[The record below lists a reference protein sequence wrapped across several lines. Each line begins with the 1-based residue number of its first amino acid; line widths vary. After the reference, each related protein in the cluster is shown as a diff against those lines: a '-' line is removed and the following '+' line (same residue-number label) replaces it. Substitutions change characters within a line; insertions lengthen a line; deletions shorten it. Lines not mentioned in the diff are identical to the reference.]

1 MVIRL
6 KQLYN
11 IVGEKVCL
19 DYVIDSERLN
29 EVKGFTFSNPVAIK
43 GTVTNRAGI
52 VSLKYSAEFT
62 LHICCD
68 RCLIEFDR
76 DYCFDFEHILVR
88 SLSNDGDYSDEYI
101 VTENDELD
109 MDELALTDCLLSLP
123 SKMLCREDCKGLCPK
138 CGADLNHGGCN
149 CGDQTG

>member
-11 IVGEKVCL
+11 IVGERISL
-19 DYVIDSERLN
+19 DYSVSGDKLN
-29 EVKGFTFSNPVAIK
+29 EVKGFTFSSPLTIK
-43 GTVTNRAGI
+43 GMASNRAGI

-88 SLSNDGDYSDEYI
+88 SLNNSDDSDEYI

-109 MDELALTDCLLSLP
+109 MDELALSDCLLSLP

-138 CGADLNHGGCN
+138 CGADLNQGECN
-149 CGDQTG
+149 CGDQIG

>member
-1 MVIRL
+1 MVVRL

-11 IVGEKVCL
+11 IVGERLDL
-19 DYVIDSERLN
+19 DYAIDSVRLS
-29 EVKGFTFSNPVAIK
+29 EIKGFSFSRPVKIK
-43 GTVTNRAGI
+43 GTIMNRAGI

-88 SLSNDGDYSDEYI
+88 SLSNDSDFEDYV
-101 VTENDELD
+101 VTGSDELD
-109 MDELALTDCLLSLP
+109 MDELALTDCLLQLP
-123 SKMLCREDCKGLCPK
+123 SKMLCREDCLGLCPV
-138 CGADLNHGGCN
+138 CGTDLNQSKCDCN
-149 CGDQTG
+149 G

>member
-1 MVIRL
+1 MFIRL

-11 IVGEKVCL
+11 IVGEKVSI
-19 DYVIDSERLN
+19 DYTVGVERLN
-29 EVKGFTFSNPVAIK
+29 EVKGFSFSNPITVR
-43 GTVTNRAGI
+43 GTIVNRAGI

-88 SLSNDGDYSDEYI
+88 SLSNDNDSDEYI
-101 VTENDELD
+101 ITETDELD

-123 SKMLCREDCKGLCPK
+123 SKMLCREDCKGLCPE
-138 CGADLNHGGCN
+138 CGADLNQGECN
-149 CGDQTG
+149 CGG

>member
-1 MVIRL
+1 MVVRL

-11 IVGEKVCL
+11 IVGERLDL
-19 DYVIDSERLN
+19 DYTIDSVRLS
-29 EVKGFTFSNPVAIK
+29 EIKGFSFSRPVAIR
-43 GTVTNRAGI
+43 GRIVNRAGI

-88 SLSNDGDYSDEYI
+88 SLSNDSDFEDYV
-101 VTENDELD
+101 VTGSDELD
-109 MDELALTDCLLSLP
+109 MDELALTDCLLQLP
-123 SKMLCREDCKGLCPK
+123 SKMLCREDCLGLCPV
-138 CGADLNHGGCN
+138 CGTDLNQSKCDCN
-149 CGDQTG
+149 G

>member
-1 MVIRL
+1 MVVRL

-11 IVGEKVCL
+11 IVGESLDL
-19 DYVIDSERLN
+19 DYTIDNVRLSEI
-29 EVKGFTFSNPVAIK
+29 KGFSFSQPVKIK
-43 GTVTNRAGI
+43 GTIMNRAGI

-88 SLSNDGDYSDEYI
+88 SLSNDSDFEDYV
-101 VTENDELD
+101 VTGSDELD
-109 MDELALTDCLLSLP
+109 MDELALTDCLLQLP
-123 SKMLCREDCKGLCPK
+123 SKMLCREDCRGLCSV
-138 CGADLNHGGCN
+138 CGKDLNQGSCGCN
-149 CGDQTG
+149 G

>member
-1 MVIRL
+1 MVVRL

-11 IVGEKVCL
+11 IVGERLDL
-19 DYVIDSERLN
+19 DYTIDSVRLS
-29 EVKGFTFSNPVAIK
+29 EIKGFSFSRPVEIK
-43 GTVTNRAGI
+43 GTIMNRAGI

-88 SLSNDGDYSDEYI
+88 SLSNDSDFEDYV
-101 VTENDELD
+101 VTGSDELD
-109 MDELALTDCLLSLP
+109 MDELALTDCLLQLP
-123 SKMLCREDCKGLCPK
+123 SKMLCREDCKGLCSV
-138 CGADLNHGGCN
+138 CGKDLNQGSCGCN
-149 CGDQTG
+149 G

>member
-1 MVIRL
+1 MFIRL

-11 IVGEKVCL
+11 IVGEKVSI
-19 DYVIDSERLN
+19 DYTVGEERLN
-29 EVKGFTFSNPVAIK
+29 EVKGFSFSNPITVRGAI
-43 GTVTNRAGI
+43 VNRAGI

-88 SLSNDGDYSDEYI
+88 SLSNDNDDSEEYI
-101 VTENDELD
+101 VTETDELD
-109 MDELALTDCLLSLP
+109 MDELVLTDCLLSLP
-123 SKMLCREDCKGLCPK
+123 SKMLCKEDCKGLCPK
-138 CGADLNHGGCN
+138 CGADLNQGECN
-149 CGDQTG
+149 CGG

>member
-1 MVIRL
+1 MLIRL

-11 IVGEKVCL
+11 IIGEKL
-19 DYVIDSERLN
+19 DIDHAVDSARLD
-29 EVKGFTFSNPVAIK
+29 EIKGFGFSGPFKVKGTIV
-43 GTVTNRAGI
+43 NRAG
-52 VSLKYSAEFT
+52 VVFLKYTAEFT

-88 SLSNDGDYSDEYI
+88 SLSNDSDLDDYV

-109 MDELALTDCLLSLP
+109 MDELAITDCLLSLP
-123 SKMLCREDCKGLCPK
+123 AKMLCREDCAGLCPV
-138 CGADLNHGGCN
+138 CGTDLNQGNCDCN
-149 CGDQTG
+149 G

>member
-1 MVIRL
+1 MFIRL

-11 IVGEKVCL
+11 IVGEKVSI
-19 DYVIDSERLN
+19 DYTIGEERLN
-29 EVKGFTFSNPVAIK
+29 EVKGFSFSNPITVRGAI
-43 GTVTNRAGI
+43 VNRAGI

-88 SLSNDGDYSDEYI
+88 SLSNDNDDSEEYI
-101 VTENDELD
+101 VTETDELD
-109 MDELALTDCLLSLP
+109 MDELVLTDCLLSLP
-123 SKMLCREDCKGLCPK
+123 SKMLCKEDCKGLCPE
-138 CGADLNHGGCN
+138 CGADLNQGECN
-149 CGDQTG
+149 CGG

>member
-1 MVIRL
+1 MFIRL

-11 IVGEKVCL
+11 IVGEKVSI
-19 DYVIDSERLN
+19 DYTVGEERLN
-29 EVKGFTFSNPVAIK
+29 EAKGFSFSNPITVRGAI
-43 GTVTNRAGI
+43 VNRAGI

-88 SLSNDGDYSDEYI
+88 SLSNDNDDSEEYI
-101 VTENDELD
+101 VTETDELD
-109 MDELALTDCLLSLP
+109 MDELVLTDCLLSLP
-123 SKMLCREDCKGLCPK
+123 SKMLCKEDCKGLCPK
-138 CGADLNHGGCN
+138 CGADLNQGECN
-149 CGDQTG
+149 CGG

>member
-1 MVIRL
+1 MFIRL

-11 IVGEKVCL
+11 IVGEKVSI
-19 DYVIDSERLN
+19 DYTVGVERLN
-29 EVKGFTFSNPVAIK
+29 EVKGFSFSNPITVR
-43 GTVTNRAGI
+43 GTIVNRAGI

-88 SLSNDGDYSDEYI
+88 SLSNDNDDSEEYI
-101 VTENDELD
+101 VTETDELD
-109 MDELALTDCLLSLP
+109 MDELVLTDCLLSLP
-123 SKMLCREDCKGLCPK
+123 SKMLCKEDCKGLCPK
-138 CGADLNHGGCN
+138 CGADLNQGECN
-149 CGDQTG
+149 CGG